1 MHKRFYCRMENRSAN
16 QTSANQRRPCRYIN
30 REPIARFPN
39 TAGPTMSN
47 SPRLSALLHSSSLF
61 LPICSAMEKLESARR
76 CQCLAASSPGLRT
89 LMGRWDQDSRRMRTS
104 IAGGLH
110 HSRARGARHGQRGER
125 KPELS
130 GKRQGGTRHQGQRAA
145 TVAGERQRGRG

>member
-1 MHKRFYCRMENRSAN
+1 
-16 QTSANQRRPCRYIN
+16 
-30 REPIARFPN
+30 
-39 TAGPTMSN
+39 
-47 SPRLSALLHSSSLF
+47 
-61 LPICSAMEKLESARR
+61 
-76 CQCLAASSPGLRT
+76 
-89 LMGRWDQDSRRMRTS
+89 MRTS

-145 TVAGERQRGRG
+145 TVAGEMQRGRGVGAAGGRGIGSAGPELLAGMASSAQGRSSRLGTRRRRGLPKLACRCRSVDEPAAPKLVAQHQFAVAQMRKQMKP

>member
-1 MHKRFYCRMENRSAN
+1 MRPKKQRE
-16 QTSANQRRPCRYIN
+16 RRPCRCIK
-30 REPIARFPN
+30 REPIAHFPTHN
-39 TAGPTMSN
+39 GSHHEQFSTSLSPIASFRPSTAY
-47 SPRLSALLHSSSLF
+47 LSA
-61 LPICSAMEKLESARR
+61 PPWIGEARR

-89 LMGRWDQDSRRMRTS
+89 LAGRWDQDSRRMRMS

-130 GKRQGGTRHQGQRAA
+130 GKRQGGTRHQGQRAP